1 MDEHKT
7 QQPEPEIVPA
17 RRKSGRMRSWKASIL
32 ACVICILVT
41 ALVTSLIFV
50 GKFGGSRNY
59 KLALKFAQVKQVVDK
74 NYIGDADDTAISDA
88 ASSAIISAIGD
99 KWSYYMTAEEYKA
112 YQMYSNNEYAGIGVT
127 IQLDD
132 KTKGFRITAVTSD
145 SPAANA
151 GLKQGDIILSIDGED
166 VTGKTLSEVQTI
178 IRAKL
183 NKTLKLTVQDTAGK
197 SRTVTLD
204 CTVIYTDP
212 VTYKLMDNGVG
223 YVRIRNFETGGGT
236 RAVQAVDKLLD
247 LGAKS
252 LVFDLRDNPGGLLS
266 ELITILDHLL
276 PQGDLFVSVDGS
288 GKETDS
294 VCVKVPMAV
303 IVNGNT
309 YSAAEFFAA
318 ALREYDWATIVGQ
331 NTTGKGRSQTTIA
344 LPDGSAVHI
353 SSRKYLTPNRVDL
366 SEQGGLVPD
375 VVVAPGADSEVDA
388 QLEAALS
395 AVR

>member
-236 RAVQAVDKLLD
+236 GVPIIASTNLD
-247 LGAKS
+247 GNLTSLPSPVMDGYTFEGWYTDELEGDRITTNTEFTSDGTIYAHWRPIAKGGPPAAS
-252 LVFDLRDNPGGLLS
+252 KPSPNTPPADEGFSFRSHAGTFLVAW
-266 ELITILDHLL
+266 T
-276 PQGDLFVSVDGS
+276 
-288 GKETDS
+288 
-294 VCVKVPMAV
+294 M
-303 IVNGNT
+303 
-309 YSAAEFFAA
+309 FFTLV
-318 ALREYDWATIVGQ
+318 ALYAR
-331 NTTGKGRSQTTIA
+331 
-344 LPDGSAVHI
+344 
-353 SSRKYLTPNRVDL
+353 
-366 SEQGGLVPD
+366 
-375 VVVAPGADSEVDA
+375 
-388 QLEAALS
+388 
-395 AVR
+395 